1 MPVLQISEN
10 RHKKD
15 LCTSPRHTRVRGST
29 PFETKVTCRGIY
41 FRSEEL
47 CAEAL
52 VRMREVLEEMQKAAE
67 EAHSLVEAYKAG
79 VLHLSENEHQKA
91 FQDLQ
96 LEAGQEAKS

>member
-1 MPVLQISEN
+1 
-10 RHKKD
+10 
-15 LCTSPRHTRVRGST
+15 
-29 PFETKVTCRGIY
+29 
-41 FRSEEL
+41 
-47 CAEAL
+47 
-52 VRMREVLEEMQKAAE
+52 MREVLEEMQKAAE